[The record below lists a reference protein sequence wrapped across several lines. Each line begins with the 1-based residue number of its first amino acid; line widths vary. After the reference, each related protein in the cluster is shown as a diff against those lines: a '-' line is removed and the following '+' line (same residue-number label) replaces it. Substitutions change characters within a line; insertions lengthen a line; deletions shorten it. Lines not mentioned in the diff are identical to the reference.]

1 MNKLPQRKAR
11 LKLPAGEY
19 APLRAQALQRDE
31 GRCQFCGSSNNL
43 HVHHQR
49 LSHLCPRDRVCAFSP
64 EKIPHDDIVNLFFAS
79 DLVHMNS

>member
-19 APLRAQALQRDE
+19 APLRAQALKRDE
-31 GRCQFCGSSNNL
+31 WRCQFCGSSNNL

-49 LSHLCPRDRVCAFSP
+49 SRGRGGDDCLQNLITLC
-64 EKIPHDDIVNLFFAS
+64 VNCHRN
-79 DLVHMNS
+79 VHEGSRT